1 MNRRSWTL
9 LANVRHRVSAISDG
23 ACHRFLT
30 LLTAI
35 NIERFIDHPLNAHIE
50 NRWRLHRWFLHI
62 LLSQPPAV
70 DALRPSISKFT
81 VSNGFLSPSISFDVS
96 AAAQERPF
104 PRIVVTGKEIDIR
117 AGLHKNEG
125 LDRNKYDECSLG
137 SIHRASLRFPLS
149 TGILFHS
156 TCSSPLNPLKE
167 CIHKSSVPHSIF
179 DGAHAP
185 AQNISYVY
193 PDFLIAVM
201 PHPDI
206 NPSYQVYLHLV
217 LSSDSHRGAV
227 SSCGIVIGMMR
238 SAAASPL
245 SVKQRQPFLGLTV
258 PPQKYTSAPH
268 GIAPRIAHTC
278 PLIFPIVR
286 VHPHIVSST
295 HYNPSM
301 WSCSLSSVAT
311 SSSSI
316 DI

>member
-125 LDRNKYDECSLG
+125 LDRNKHTLPYVYTNHPCLIRS
-137 SIHRASLRFPLS
+137 S
-149 TGILFHS
+149 TGPTLQPK
-156 TCSSPLNPLKE
+156 TYL
-167 CIHKSSVPHSIF
+167 
-179 DGAHAP
+179 
-185 AQNISYVY
+185 
-193 PDFLIAVM
+193 
-201 PHPDI
+201 
-206 NPSYQVYLHLV
+206 YLHLV

-278 PLIFPIVR
+278 PLATIFPIVR

-301 WSCSLSSVAT
+301 WSCSLSVA
-311 SSSSI
+311 
-316 DI
+316 